1 MSNFCTILFCVYF
14 QDSGLYEYITFGTL
28 DGVRPDICHQV
39 YCDFD
44 YRKIW
49 DSYVKGKA
57 EAKIIR
63 GYCEKN
69 KNKNKTKQN
78 ILCAILI
85 LYTQFIDVTPLIGYK
100 KVT

>member
-1 MSNFCTILFCVYF
+1 MKLAYHCLDFVLFCASL

-39 YCDFD
+39 YCDLD

-57 EAKIIR
+57 EAQIGVSGHVFYKAFYYLGDR
-63 GYCEKN
+63 
-69 KNKNKTKQN
+69 
-78 ILCAILI
+78 AI
-85 LYTQFIDVTPLIGYK
+85 FAHG
-100 KVT
+100 